1 MTLDLIIISH
11 AKNPELKAITQR
23 GIYTA
28 LANAGQGVELKI
40 YVVEGNFN
48 VVYDGPVINVY
59 QIEDNFNYNYYLNYG
74 ASLGKSDYIC
84 FANNDLIYGE
94 DWASTLIEAMNA
106 VSYGI
111 DSVSP
116 YSRISQKTHKSPHLP
131 FTGIQCGLT
140 VKHEFEGWCFLWRR
154 SLWDHI
160 KLDERVSFWCSDD
173 ATVEQLKAAGKNHAL
188 VTYAFVEHPENGG
201 KTLRTAPNRHE
212 LTIEQAKIFNT
223 LYDKNIE
230 NVGKK

>member
-28 LANAGQGVELKI
+28 IGNEHTVKI
-40 YVVEGNFN
+40 NPIVIEGNPN
-48 VVYDGPVINVY
+48 VTYDGAKTYY
-59 QIEDNFNYNYYLNYG
+59 QSGEFNYNRFLNYG
-74 ASLGKSDYIC
+74 ASLGNSEYIC
-84 FANNDLIYGE
+84 FANNDLVYGE
-94 DWASTLIEAMNA
+94 DWGRCLIETLKIG
-106 VSYGI
+106 V

-116 YSRISQKTHKSPHLP
+116 YSFISQRIHNSNIEPNSGTHYGH
-131 FTGIQCGLT
+131 Q
-140 VKHEFEGWCFLWRR
+140 VKRHFEGWCFVWRR
-154 SLWDHI
+154 SLWNEI

-173 ATVEQLKAAGKNHAL
+173 ATVEQLKAAGKTHAL
-188 VTYAFVEHPENGG
+188 VTYAFVEHPDNGG

>member
-28 LANAGQGVELKI
+28 IGNEHTVKVNPI
-40 YVVEGNFN
+40 VIEGNPN
-48 VVYDGPVINVY
+48 VAYDGAKTYY
-59 QIEDNFNYNYYLNYG
+59 QSGGFNYNRYLNYG
-74 ASLGKSDYIC
+74 ASLGNSEYIC
-84 FANNDLIYGE
+84 FANNDLIFNE
-94 DWASTLIEAMNA
+94 NWALNLIDGM
-106 VSYGI
+106 SHGF

-116 YSRISQKTHKSPHLP
+116 YSFISQKTHK
-131 FTGIQCGLT
+131 TGILPDRGLISGHT
-140 VKHEFEGWCFLWRR
+140 VKYHFEGWCFVWYR
-154 SLWDHI
+154 SLWNEI

-173 ATVEQLKAAGKNHAL
+173 ATVEQLKAAGKTHAL